1 MQVLLARMT
10 ITFIIGSA
18 YMWWANV
25 EGFPWGDKNIR
36 KLLHVR
42 GISGLFS
49 GKNDLDVSQTLGLQI
64 DSIRFLL

>member
-1 MQVLLARMT
+1 MQVLLARMS
-10 ITFIIGSA
+10 ITFIIGTA

-49 GKNDLDVSQTLGLQI
+49 GKKDLHGSQTLGLQS
-64 DSIRFLL
+64 DSLRSLL